1 MCVYMSRPAVHEQL
15 RLLGDPTRWRILEF
29 LADPIL
35 SCSSR
40 ADGVCG
46 CDLETFLGVTQPT
59 VSHHMK
65 QLVEAGLVTSERK
78 GRWVFYELQPVAF
91 SELAAALEA
100 LAVAGEAAHNVQA
113 VA

>member
-1 MCVYMSRPAVHEQL
+1 MIQPAIHEQL

-78 GRWVFYELQPVAF
+78 GRWVFYELQSEAF
-91 SELAAALEA
+91 RNLSAALES
-100 LAVAGEAAHNVQA
+100 LAAAGEAATKERAA
-113 VA
+113 V

>member
-1 MCVYMSRPAVHEQL
+1 
-15 RLLGDPTRWRILEF
+15 
-29 LADPIL
+29 
-35 SCSSR
+35 
-40 ADGVCG
+40 
-46 CDLETFLGVTQPT
+46 
-59 VSHHMK
+59 MK